1 MADNTDNLNKSD
13 VRALIDKAEKEA
25 YRKGFNAAASAHIQR
40 QHGIW
45 APAPRVPDESEVAMG
60 DDSIEC
66 IVPGA
71 WDA

>member
-1 MADNTDNLNKSD
+1 MADNTENLNKPD
-13 VRALIDKAEKEA
+13 VRALIDRAEKEA

-66 IVPGA
+66 RVPGA
-71 WDA
+71 CDA